1 MIFLRDYFRVL
12 VPLFV
17 AFTIYHVLAV
27 PLLEPKKTNRVRR
40 WVAPALP
47 TQDDWWADLFE
58 EGEWQRDKKNP
69 PRMAKTDTGILLFR
83 DCEQRSETKWL
94 IKPLTIIIPQR
105 DAGNSKR
112 AILIRNNEGAEIQFE
127 SAVDWSK
134 ELPPI
139 VGGQLRGEISIV
151 APPEDAV
158 KNNGMQIITRDLRI
172 NKREIWTNQ
181 KIKANLGNSIVEGSF
196 LRIFLEK
203 DLLANEQP
211 GSKTNSP
218 FNGLEKLELTYVDR
232 VFIGLEP
239 GGLLPRKDIPDIAQR
254 PSHATLTCGGS
265 FEFQF
270 HLSQATLR
278 KGVHMEHVV
287 QGLPV
292 DTFDCNEL
300 QMQVGWQGKSST
312 NATASDAAGSNW
324 KIERLEAFGVSGK
337 DNRDHSGWLK
347 LIAPG
352 MQAEAHGQH
361 LVMDLVNGLVTLSN
375 RLPGITS
382 RELTPVYL
390 KREDIQ
396 VWSPEVQYQSAA
408 AIANASG
415 DSDKASQRQKS
426 NRLGALLA
434 RGAGRAQMNGREDAW
449 TLSWGE
455 RLLVRPDPNDASF
468 DLVDIKGSANISSP
482 SQGRFKAEQLYLWLT
497 PVTPELALRLAPD
510 YPDGNVP
517 QFLPDRI
524 EADGEVNVNSPS
536 MRATVEKMQIW
547 FGYQRF
553 VDASSTATPV
563 ALPSASADPP
573 NQLVALN
580 VDQAVAGNQNR
591 SPGLLNLLPPSGSQ
605 SLSTQ
610 PLSTEPLSTRGQ
622 TFATAGNPPPLKQPS
637 ASRSPTQK
645 SGLLSTSPSA
655 PVVITART
663 MRAKVMKDG
672 SQSRVEDLLLEGNF
686 TLTKSQVSEDSP
698 WPFVAEGDRL
708 ELSQV
713 KRDLSDIT
721 IVGQP
726 GKPAQVAVGSGWVK
740 GPSLKLKQ
748 SENQFSIDHP
758 GELVIPIEVL
768 QKRDS
773 SSVGNASLVSLPSTF
788 DGSLPT
794 NGFSPARTYA
804 KENDNSIRW
813 HEAPKLQWGAGMTF
827 DGRTARFRGG
837 VTLNCRMET
846 DPKTLWHLDA
856 TAGVM
861 SIEMERPISM
871 RTNSNSTEPATQ
883 SQIALIRF
891 EDSVN
896 IRAVQTNLNSRRRS
910 MEQMLVPILEIQV
923 PTQTWIGQGPGEI
936 LSRRLGNDSP
946 VGNVSLS
953 APSRSPVADRF
964 AENTYQCIHLSFIGR
979 MEGGMAQ
986 RRATFYERIEALMGP
1001 VASWEDAINVHEV
1014 DGPGRGQSLLVSD
1027 QLSIFDA
1034 SSLSHNQSPG
1044 RDRDAANNAAW
1055 ELEAMSLEG
1064 QSRVHMRSN
1073 TESGD
1078 ISIQAHSMKYAAIN
1092 DTARIEGS
1100 RSQPARI
1107 SKMQPNSPQMDLQV
1121 INAAYRLKTGEVSGQ
1136 ISKFEGELPQNLQP
1150 GGKSPAGQTQP
1161 NPGTQ
1166 SGPPRVPSLR
1176 DNPVKPSGRR

>member
-27 PLLEPKKTNRVRR
+27 PLLEPKSSNRVRR

-47 TQDDWWADLFE
+47 TRDDWWAELFE
-58 EGEWQRDKKNP
+58 EGEWLRDKKHP
-69 PRMAKTDTGILLFR
+69 PRMAKTDAGILLFQ

-94 IKPLTIIIPQR
+94 IKPLTIIIPQH

-112 AILIRNNEGAEIQFE
+112 AILIRNNDGAEIQFE

-158 KNNGMQIITRDLRI
+158 KNNGMQINTRDVRI

-181 KIKANLGNSIVEGSF
+181 KIKAHLGNSIVEGSF
-196 LRIFLEK
+196 LRIFLDK
-203 DLLANEQP
+203 DLLATEQP
-211 GSKTNSP
+211 GSKANSP
-218 FNGLEKLELTYVDR
+218 FNGLEKLELTYVER

-300 QMQVGWQGKSST
+300 QMQVGWQGKSTT
-312 NATASDAAGSNW
+312 NAMANDAAGSNW
-324 KIERLEAFGVSGK
+324 KVERLEAFGVSGK
-337 DNRDHSGWLK
+337 DSRDHSGWLK

-361 LVMDLVNGLVTLSN
+361 LVMDLINGLVTLSN

-390 KREDIQ
+390 KRENVQ

-408 AIANASG
+408 AIENASG
-415 DSDKASQRQKS
+415 DINQDSQKQKS

-434 RGAGRAQMNGREDAW
+434 RGAGRAQMNGSEDSW

-482 SQGRFKAEQLYLWLT
+482 TQGRFKAEQLYLWLT
-497 PVTPELALRLAPD
+497 PMTPELALRLAPD

-517 QFLPDRI
+517 QSLPDRI
-524 EADGEVNVNSPS
+524 EADGKVDVNSPS
-536 MRATVEKMQIW
+536 LRATVEKMQIW

-553 VDASSTATPV
+553 VDASSTAKPV
-563 ALPSASADPP
+563 AELSSSAVIPK
-573 NQLVALN
+573 QLFAWN
-580 VDQAVAGNQNR
+580 ADQAVAGNQNR
-591 SPGLLNLLPPSGSQ
+591 SPGLLNLLPPSGSP
-605 SLSTQ
+605 
-610 PLSTEPLSTRGQ
+610 PLSSPPLSSGGQ
-622 TFATAGNPPPLKQPS
+622 TFATAGSPPPLKQPS
-637 ASRSPTQK
+637 ALYSPTQK
-645 SGLLSTSPSA
+645 SGLLSASPNA
-655 PVVITART
+655 PVVVTART

-672 SQSRVEDLLLEGNF
+672 SQTRVEDLLLEGNF
-686 TLTKSQVSEDSP
+686 TLTKSQVSNDSP
-698 WPFVAEGDRL
+698 WPFVADGDRL
-708 ELSQV
+708 ELSQA
-713 KRDLSDIT
+713 KSDLSDIT

-726 GKPAQVAVGSGWVK
+726 GKPAQVAVGSGWIK
-740 GPSLKLKQ
+740 GPTLKLQQ

-758 GELVIPIEVL
+758 GELVIPMEVL
-768 QKRDS
+768 QKKDS
-773 SSVGNASLVSLPSTF
+773 NST
-788 DGSLPT
+788 
-794 NGFSPARTYA
+794 
-804 KENDNSIRW
+804 RW
-813 HEAPKLQWGAGMTF
+813 HEAPKLQWGSGMTF

-856 TAGVM
+856 TAGAM

-871 RTNSNSTEPATQ
+871 RANSNSTEPATQ
-883 SQIALIRF
+883 SQIALIRL

-896 IRAVQTNLNSRRRS
+896 IRAVQTDLSSRRRS

-946 VGNVSLS
+946 IGNVSLS

-979 MEGGMAQ
+979 MEGSMAQ

-1064 QSRVHMRSN
+1064 LSRVHMRSN
-1073 TESGD
+1073 TETGD

-1107 SKMQPNSPQMDLQV
+1107 SKMQPNAPQMDLQV

-1150 GGKSPAGQTQP
+1150 GGKSPVGPTQP
-1161 NPGTQ
+1161 IPGSQ
-1166 SGPPRVPSLR
+1166 GSPPRVPSLR
-1176 DNPVKPSGRR
+1176 DNPVKPNGRR